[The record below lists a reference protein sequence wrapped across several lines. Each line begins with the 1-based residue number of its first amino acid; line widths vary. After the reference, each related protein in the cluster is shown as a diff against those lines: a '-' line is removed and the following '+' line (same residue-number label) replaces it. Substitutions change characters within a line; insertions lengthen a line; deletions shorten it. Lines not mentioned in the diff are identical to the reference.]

1 MILSSSLFT
10 FIFIKAEGGWKDERE
25 GKEEREKRKNR
36 EKKNNKTLSVCS
48 KSSDDFDIE
57 LTRKITQSCW
67 KKEKAVGKMRSIR
80 PGGMLGVRYVCLS
93 PARVCLTYLS
103 CFYSNLLCLPPKL
116 QHIYRSVFT
125 SVASLWT
132 PTPAFNIMVP
142 LLFGISTSS
151 ILFTKRKVAGSVRSN
166 RKSFWSSTNISRYSF
181 NLSL

>member
-10 FIFIKAEGGWKDERE
+10 FIFIKAEGGWKGGERRKGRERE
-25 GKEEREKRKNR
+25 RKGR
-36 EKKNNKTLSVCS
+36 TEKKKTIKLFSLLKVIRWLWHRTHKENNSELLKRRKLR
-48 KSSDDFDIE
+48 KKWGQSD
-57 LTRKITQSCW
+57 
-67 KKEKAVGKMRSIR
+67 
-80 PGGMLGVRYVCLS
+80 PGMLGVRYVCLS
-93 PARVCLTYLS
+93 PARVCHTYLAS
-103 CFYSNLLCLPPKL
+103 IPNLLCLPAKL

-142 LLFGISTSS
+142 FLFGISTSS

-166 RKSFWSSTNISRYSF
+166 RKSFWSSTNISLNSF